1 MKRVI
6 PRFSNIKLS
15 GVIEMENLIMTYNN
29 QTYQYTV
36 SPYFDGIG
44 IAITLISQQS
54 DVCSLDAIQTV
65 SVPPI
70 IEPKE
75 SDWVIIDNIE
85 YPDVKNVL
93 VENEI
98 IKPDEVDN
106 MSVGLSDYPCY
117 QLTQKA
123 YNIYKKAKDLM
134 AIA

>member
-1 MKRVI
+1 
-6 PRFSNIKLS
+6 
-15 GVIEMENLIMTYNN
+15 MENLKLTYND

-54 DVCSLDAIQTV
+54 DVCSLDAIQTI

-70 IEPKE
+70 IAPKE

-93 VENEI
+93 VENNI
-98 IKPDEVDN
+98 INPDKVDDMN
-106 MSVGLSDYPCY
+106 VGLNDYPCY
-117 QLTQKA
+117 QLTQEA
-123 YNIYKKAKDLM
+123 YNVYKKAKDLM